1 MKNDSKY
8 LEIYRRLRS
17 EIENGAFAPGSRM
30 LSKREAA
37 ERFGVSLITVAHTYE
52 LLCDEGYLTAKERSG
67 FFVSFRA
74 DNSFPVASGA
84 MPEISRSG
92 ASGEDC
98 FPFSVYA
105 RTMRRTLA
113 EYAEDIFIKSPNSGL
128 EQLRTAIARYLGR
141 SRGIDV
147 KPAQIYIG
155 SGAEHLYS
163 IAVKM
168 LGREQSYAI
177 EKPSY
182 RKIEQVYRAE
192 GIECEHLALC
202 GDGIDSREL
211 EASRAGVLHITPYR
225 SFPSNISASATK
237 KHEYLAWAQKRGAV
251 IIEDDC
257 ESEFTPSTKPED
269 TVFAMDKSGCVVYI
283 NSFSRTISPAVRTG
297 YMVVPEKLLP
307 ALEEAAGFYSCTV
320 PTLDQLVLT
329 QLLDSGDFERHLN
342 RVRRKNRRI

>member
-17 EIENGAFAPGSRM
+17 EIENGAYPPGSRM

-37 ERFGVSLITVAHTYE
+37 EHFGVSLITVAHAFE
-52 LLCDEGYLTAKERSG
+52 LLCDEGYLTARERSG

-74 DNSFPVASGA
+74 DYSFAVSGGA
-84 MPEISRSG
+84 AEISRSG
-92 ASGEDC
+92 SAQEDC
-98 FPFSVYA
+98 FPVSVYA
-105 RTMRRTLA
+105 RTMRRVLS
-113 EYAEDIFIKSPNSGL
+113 EYGEDIFIKSPNSGMDVFKGS
-128 EQLRTAIARYLGR
+128 IARYLGR

-147 KPAQIYIG
+147 SPRQIYIG

-168 LGREQSYAI
+168 LGRGKSYAI

-182 RKIEQVYRAE
+182 RKIEQVYLSE
-192 GIECEHLALC
+192 GIECEHLAL
-202 GDGIDSREL
+202 GADGIESREL
-211 EASRAGVLHITPYR
+211 EDSGAGVLHITPYR
-225 SFPSNISASATK
+225 SFPSNITASASK
-237 KHEYLAWAQKRGAV
+237 KHEYLAWAQQRGAI

-257 ESEFTPSTKPED
+257 ESEFTPSTKPVD
-269 TVFAMDKSGCVVYI
+269 TVFAMDKTGCVVYI
-283 NSFSRTISPAVRTG
+283 NSFSRTVSPAIRTG

-320 PTLDQLVLT
+320 PTLDQLVLA